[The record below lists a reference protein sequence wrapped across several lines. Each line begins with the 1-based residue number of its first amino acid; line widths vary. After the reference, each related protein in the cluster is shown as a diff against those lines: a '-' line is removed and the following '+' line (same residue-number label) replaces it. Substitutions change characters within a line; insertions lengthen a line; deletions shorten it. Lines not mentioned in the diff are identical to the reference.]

1 MGSGPAMSLAIA
13 GSMDLAGAASAVP
26 LDIGI
31 GDGRIL
37 AIEPTSMPRGGWSA
51 AASLCLPQERASL
64 SPMSATLL
72 NLDDYGL
79 GVARSGDK
87 CSLPARAVAEIRVG
101 AA

>member
-1 MGSGPAMSLAIA
+1 M
-13 GSMDLAGAASAVP
+13 
-26 LDIGI
+26 
-31 GDGRIL
+31 
-37 AIEPTSMPRGGWSA
+37 
-51 AASLCLPQERASL
+51 CLPQERASL

-101 AA
+101 AAAAAAALMSGRGPPLARS